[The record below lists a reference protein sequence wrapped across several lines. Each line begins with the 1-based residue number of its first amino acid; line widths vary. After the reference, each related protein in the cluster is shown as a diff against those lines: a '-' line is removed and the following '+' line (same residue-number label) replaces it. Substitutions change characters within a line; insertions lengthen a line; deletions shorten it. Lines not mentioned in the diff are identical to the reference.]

1 MDRWAGGWVDG
12 MVGRWRGGWAKRGWV
27 KGDGRAGR
35 LMDG

>member
-12 MVGRWRGGWAKRGWV
+12 MVGRWRGGWAKRVWV